1 MALVYAFMADGLEEV
16 ECLATADILAR
27 AGVTVKLV
35 SVTGKRE
42 VRGSHGFGIR
52 ADYLLKNVDFD
63 KADML
68 FLPGGQPGTTHLMEC
83 RTLCDALVEAN
94 KKGKRIA
101 AICAAPMV
109 LGGLG
114 ILKDRR
120 ATCYPGCE
128 DRLNGAKYTGAGVV
142 TDGNI
147 TTSRG
152 LGFVFDFGLEL
163 ARLLADPIAA
173 SNVSNA
179 ILYK

>member
-16 ECLATADILAR
+16 ECLATADILVR
-27 AGVTVKLV
+27 AGITVKLV
-35 SVTGKRE
+35 SITGKRE

-63 KADML
+63 KPDML
-68 FLPGGQPGTTHLMEC
+68 FLPGGQPGSTHLMEC
-83 RTLCDALVEAN
+83 EELGDALVEAN
-94 KKGKRIA
+94 RKGKRIA

-109 LGGLG
+109 LGKLG
-114 ILKDRR
+114 ILKDKR

-128 DRLNGAKYTGAGVV
+128 DQLNGAKYTGASVV
-142 TDGNI
+142 TDQNI

-163 ARLLADPIAA
+163 VRLLADPMAA
-173 SNVSNA
+173 ANVSDK